1 MGKYKNKKYN
11 SIAVL
16 GSGVMGSQIAAVF
29 ANANIRVY
37 LFDKDNYAKKNI
49 AKLSTISPLPL
60 VSEQKKSYIIACNYK
75 QHLAN
80 ISKCDLII
88 EAIVEDLVIK
98 KELFATID
106 DYLKD
111 DVVIASNTSSLSI
124 NTLATSFN
132 KHSHRFCGIHFFNPP
147 RYMSLVELIKPQ
159 KCDDFMLDLEVFLT
173 TELGKNILYAKDS
186 AGFIANR
193 IGVFSLA
200 SVIYRAKEFNL
211 SFDTVDALTGKLINR
226 SKSASFRTADL
237 VGLDVLLRVFNE
249 FYNKH
254 TIDPWRDYFIAP
266 NWLIKLV
273 ENKQLG
279 QKTSAGIYKK
289 QNKDILAYNIANES
303 YEKTSYKIDKS
314 VKNLLKTTPIS
325 QQIQALSTN
334 QHPQAQF
341 LYAIIKDLCL
351 YASYHLNDI
360 ATTPLDIDTAL
371 RWGYGWQLG
380 IFAYWQQNNI
390 NDTLELLAQ
399 NEQKQKE
406 HKYIA
411 DWLQWCPEFYNKDKT
426 WHPKT
431 RLLVNISKAK
441 VYKRQLYRSYFLNQ
455 CEDEEFGHTIF
466 ANDCLRLWHDGDG
479 IAIISFK
486 TKMHTL
492 NYELIISLNKAIDI
506 ASSDFEALI
515 IWQQQAPFCAGADL
529 YEIYAGAKLGRT
541 YKTGVISD
549 IKGALLQTVK
559 PQLPKITK
567 LPSISDTISL
577 LQQTLSK
584 LKFCEIPTI
593 AAVEGLALGGG
604 CELLLHCDRRVVASE
619 SYIGLV
625 EIGVGVLP
633 AGGGCKEMAY
643 RAYKNNTDGDLFALI
658 AKYFEQIGLASVSNS
673 GENAKQMHYLDS
685 NDIIVPHTKELLYF
699 AKQQA
704 QIMIDNCYRPP
715 DKNTLIKLA
724 GSGVYANL
732 LAQLTNMN
740 IGNYISQHDYHI
752 ATYIAKILTGG
763 ENMVENTEVGENYL
777 LNLEKKYF
785 LSLLEEPKTQD
796 RIEHMLKTKKPLR
809 N

>member
-1 MGKYKNKKYN
+1 
-11 SIAVL
+11 
-16 GSGVMGSQIAAVF
+16 MGSQIAAVF
-29 ANANIRVY
+29 ANANIQVY
-37 LFDKDNYAKKNI
+37 LFDQDDYAEKNI
-49 AKLSTISPLPL
+49 AKLSKIKPLPL
-60 VSEQKKSYIIACNYK
+60 VSEKKKQYITPCNYK

-88 EAIVEDLVIK
+88 EAIVEDLNIK

-106 DYLKD
+106 DYLSD
-111 DVVIASNTSSLSI
+111 DAVIASNTSSLSI

-132 KHSHRFCGIHFFNPP
+132 KHSSRFCGIHFFNPP
-147 RYMSLVELIKPQ
+147 RYMSLVELIKVEES
-159 KCDDFMLDLEVFLT
+159 DDFMPDIERFLT

-186 AGFIANR
+186 VGFVANR

-200 SVIYRAKEFNL
+200 SVIHRALEFKL
-211 SFDTVDALTGKLINR
+211 SFDVVDALTGNLINR

-237 VGLDVLLRVFNE
+237 VGLDVLLKVFNE
-249 FYNKH
+249 FYDKH
-254 TIDPWRDYFIAP
+254 TTDPWRDYFIPP

-273 ENKQLG
+273 ESGRLG
-279 QKTSAGIYKK
+279 QKTSVGIYKK
-289 QNKDILAYNIANES
+289 QNKDILSYNPENDS
-303 YEKTSYKIDKS
+303 YEKTTYKIDKS
-314 VKNLLKTTPIS
+314 VKNLLKITSIDK
-325 QQIQALSTN
+325 QIQALRN
-334 QHPQAQF
+334 HNHKEAKF

-390 NDTLELLAQ
+390 QNTLALLT
-399 NEQKQKE
+399 QKE
-406 HKYIA
+406 EKHTA
-411 DWLQWCPEFYNKDKT
+411 SWLQSCPEFYNKDKT

-431 RLLVNISKAK
+431 KSLVNFSKANT
-441 VYKRQLYRSYFLNQ
+441 YKRQLYRSYFLNQ
-455 CEDEEFGHTIF
+455 CDDAEFGQTIF
-466 ANDCLRLWHDGDG
+466 ANDYLRLWHDNDN

-486 TKMHTL
+486 TKMNVL
-492 NYELIISLNKAIDI
+492 SYELITSLNKAIDI
-506 ASSDFEALI
+506 ANDDFDALI

-541 YKTGVISD
+541 YKTGVISS
-549 IKGALLQTVK
+549 IKGTLLQVIK
-559 PQLPKITK
+559 PDLPKITN

-584 LKFCEIPTI
+584 LKFCSIPTI

-604 CELLLHCDRRVVASE
+604 CEVLLHCDKRVVASE

-643 RAYKNNTDGDLFALI
+643 RAYKNSIGGDLFTLI
-658 AKYFEQIGLASVSNS
+658 AKYFEQIGLASVSS
-673 GENAKQMHYLDS
+673 SAEDARQMHYLDTG
-685 NDIIVPHTKELLYF
+685 DIIVAHAKELLYF

-704 QIMIDNCYRPP
+704 QLMIDNCYRPP
-715 DKNTLIKLA
+715 NKNNLIKLA

-732 LAQLTNMN
+732 LSQLTNMSV
-740 IGNYISQHDYHI
+740 GGYISKHDYHI
-752 ATYIAKILTGG
+752 ASYIAKILTGG
-763 ENMVENTEVGENYL
+763 GNMAENTEVDEDYL
-777 LNLEKKYF
+777 LNLEKEYF
-785 LSLLEEPKTQD
+785 LTLLEESKTKD